1 MFPCVLE
8 VPISLRSCQHL
19 SLSSECSRPV
29 GVQCVSLVVTCSS
42 LLPGGVKRYFM
53 GFLPYVHFPSC
64 SRWLWPGGVSHRAH
78 FIVGIYVAPWLWG
91 KDRAGAMKVG
101 LQTAHPPRASGLPG
115 PSLASSL
122 LWAYMGGS
130 KTQ

>member
-8 VPISLRSCQHL
+8 VLISLCSRQHL

-29 GVQCVSLVVTCSS
+29 GVTGCDLQFPVAWWCQAS
-42 LLPGGVKRYFM
+42 FH
-53 GFLPYVHFPSC
+53 GFLAICTLPFLLTVAVA
-64 SRWLWPGGVSHRAH
+64 WPGGVSHRAH

-101 LQTAHPPRASGLPG
+101 L
-115 PSLASSL
+115 
-122 LWAYMGGS
+122 
-130 KTQ
+130 